1 MVLNSSK
8 THSCWLKNRLQH
20 FQERRQQD
28 GPAKWPCQWNRAG
41 YHKFFDWRF
50 NPVYSQLEHGYFWR
64 LLVWRYHSDT
74 LSWPAVSCSLRL
86 GTTPKCSNKVWLPL
100 TFCLAYKLQE
110 FQSKGAS
117 SPSCNF
123 DENTL
128 KLPASAAR
136 QANGNTKD
144 NCKGLTSRFQTL
156 QFQVMTWSKS
166 HW

>member
-41 YHKFFDWRF
+41 YHKFFDLIQCIPNWSMVTF
-50 NPVYSQLEHGYFWR
+50 GGCLSDVTTVIHYHDQLFPVLSDQALPPSVQIRSDFPW
-64 LLVWRYHSDT
+64 HS
-74 LSWPAVSCSLRL
+74 VS
-86 GTTPKCSNKVWLPL
+86 L
-100 TFCLAYKLQE
+100 TG
-110 FQSKGAS
+110 SKNFRAAS

-123 DENTL
+123 DENIL